1 MDTRRKTGILGGSFN
16 PPHLGHLQIAEAV
29 YREFGLSE
37 VLLLPL
43 GTPPHKRDIAPKE
56 ARREMGRMLVQAGE
70 GLALCTMEL
79 EREVY
84 TYTVDTLSAL
94 HKAYPERV
102 FYYIIGTDTL
112 FQLESWRNFREV
124 FRQTEFVCVP
134 RPGDAREAV
143 LDKITAM
150 RRDYQKEILLA
161 SAAGPDISSTEVR
174 ERVARGQSTE
184 GLLLPEVRSYI
195 DQERLYVD

>member
-1 MDTRRKTGILGGSFN
+1 M
-16 PPHLGHLQIAEAV
+16 
-29 YREFGLSE
+29 
-37 VLLLPL
+37 
-43 GTPPHKRDIAPKE
+43 
-56 ARREMGRMLVQAGE
+56 
-70 GLALCTMEL
+70 
-79 EREVY
+79 
-84 TYTVDTLSAL
+84 
-94 HKAYPERV
+94 
-102 FYYIIGTDTL
+102 
-112 FQLESWRNFREV
+112 
-124 FRQTEFVCVP
+124 P

-174 ERVARGQSTE
+174 ERIARGQSTE